1 MSLRYWPPGYWGRAD
16 DVTAHSGLTGL
27 AADDHPQY
35 ALLAG
40 RAGGQT
46 LIGGTAASN
55 TLTLRSTSHATK
67 GKIVFGTL
75 GTSVYDEV
83 NNRWGFGKASPAYNF
98 DFYGDGGDA
107 VLSLSSGASGANAYV
122 LLGRTSTDFLFGV
135 AVSGGSHFSNAAAG
149 DSVIKQI
156 NTGSKLL
163 FGVGASTASIACIN
177 GGNVGIGTVSP
188 TAVLHLKAG
197 TATANTAPL
206 KFTTGTLLTT
216 PEVGAM
222 EYNNTP
228 WFTNSDAVRRSI
240 VLSSGTFTGGAVAVG
255 GTVQVNING
264 TNYNML
270 VQ

>member
-46 LIGGTAASN
+46 LTGGTEASN
-55 TLTLRSTSHATK
+55 NLTLSSSSHPTK
-67 GKIVFGTL
+67 GAIFFGTSIYGQLTNKLGL
-75 GTSVYDEV
+75 GT
-83 NNRWGFGKASPAYNF
+83 
-98 DFYGDGGDA
+98 
-107 VLSLSSGASGANAYV
+107 
-122 LLGRTSTDFLFGV
+122 T
-135 AVSGGSHFSNAAAG
+135 
-149 DSVIKQI
+149 
-156 NTGSKLL
+156 
-163 FGVGASTASIACIN
+163 
-177 GGNVGIGTVSP
+177 SP
-188 TAVLHLKAG
+188 TARLHLAAG
-197 TATANTAPL
+197 TATASSGPL
-206 KFTTGTLLTT
+206 KFTTGTLVTT
-216 PEVGAM
+216 PEPGLG

-240 VLSSGTFTGGAVAVG
+240 VLSSGTYTGGAVAVG